1 MRSVIVLKN
10 IYKEF
15 KEPNKKNICVLK
27 RVSFELSPGECAGL
41 VGPSG
46 SGKTTLLQIA
56 ALLDNPTHGQIYI
69 NGNNSCE
76 NLSQEEKNLIRKK
89 NIGFVYQNFLL
100 LESFSALENI
110 IIPQLINGSKF
121 ADARK
126 RALELLKDL
135 NLSKRMH
142 NKPKE
147 LSGGEK
153 QRVAILRAIANKP
166 KIILADEPTGN
177 LDKSNSENVLKIIKD
192 MVNHYK
198 ISFLI
203 ATHNLSITKNFDKIL
218 KLSNGEII
226 QK

>member
-1 MRSVIVLKN
+1 MQDVLTLNN
-10 IYKEF
+10 IRKQFYDTHKESILVLD
-15 KEPNKKNICVLK
+15 NINI
-27 RVSFELSPGECAGL
+27 RLSPGECAGL